1 MLRDIMDISAAM
13 FHALNRHA
21 WFFDVYNFCLSAENL
36 KKNQN
41 FLASAMRISLFRQTI
56 LLTRRKNWRK
66 ERGKVKCQTIWIFS
80 IVHHILNTR
89 SYGNKNKP
97 LCGILRGAAV
107 RETRRNPTTFHNF
120 LVTQN
125 NFAIPVLEHLQRN
138 FANQRLM
145 AFTNLKPM

>member
-1 MLRDIMDISAAM
+1 MDISAAM

-36 KKNQN
+36 KKKSKLSSICDEN
-41 FLASAMRISLFRQTI
+41 FTFQTNNLIDEKEKLKEGTRKSKMSDHMDISVLYITFWTQEATEIRTNHSVVSCVAR
-56 LLTRRKNWRK
+56 LY
-66 ERGKVKCQTIWIFS
+66 GK
-80 IVHHILNTR
+80 
-89 SYGNKNKP
+89 
-97 LCGILRGAAV
+97 
-107 RETRRNPTTFHNF
+107 TRRNPTTFHNF